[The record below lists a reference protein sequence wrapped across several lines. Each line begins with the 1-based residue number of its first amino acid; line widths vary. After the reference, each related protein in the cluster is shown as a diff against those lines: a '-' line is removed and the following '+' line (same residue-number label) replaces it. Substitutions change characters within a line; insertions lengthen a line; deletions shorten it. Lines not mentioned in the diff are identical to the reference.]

1 MNLTNEQKEKLNAAL
16 DQWVEEHREEYI
28 KDVSDLCRIR
38 SVSEEMPGDKP
49 FGEGCYEMLM
59 ASFKLA
65 ESYGFR
71 TKNYDNYCG
80 SAIYGENPNGDSI
93 GIIAH
98 MDIVPEGN
106 GWTHDPYDPVLSE
119 DGKYLFG
126 RGTADDKAPAMVG
139 LYAMRFLKDHGIKLK
154 NDVMLVFGLNEEKG
168 SADMPEF
175 LKREKAPKWSLVPD
189 SKFPVGYAEI
199 GFIHA
204 EFAIA
209 GIGEELVDIHGGEA
223 TNSVPDRAYAVVSG
237 CKVDEV
243 RAKLGD
249 MERITVEEDPQG
261 VRFLATGN
269 SQHAS
274 RPEGAVNANN
284 VLAKALLKA
293 QVLHGE
299 TQKAME
305 LFEKLTSH
313 HYGED
318 LGISCEDEMSGKLTC
333 VFTWVRKE
341 SEKLILKPDIRYP
354 VTADQA
360 FLMETLPQNA
370 KKLGLELLELDNNP
384 AFSFPL
390 DHPVVEK
397 LIEVPREVLGM
408 PDIPPLVLAG
418 GTYARRLPNAVS
430 FGVTVPDRVRL
441 FGFEKGGAH
450 QADEYG
456 DIPNLMR
463 SIKVYVRTLIEI
475 DDIVA
480 AL

>member
-1 MNLTNEQKEKLNAAL
+1 MTLTKEQKEKLNAEL
-16 DQWVEEHREEYI
+16 DQWVEAHREEYI

-38 SVSEEMPGDKP
+38 SVSEEAVGDKP
-49 FGEGCYEMLM
+49 CGEGCYEMLM
-59 ASFKLA
+59 ASFRLA
-65 ESYGFR
+65 ESYGFS

-80 SAIYGENPNGDSI
+80 SAIYGDNPNGDSI

-106 GWTHDPYDPVLSE
+106 GWTHDPFDPYLSE

-139 LYAMRFLKDHGIKLK
+139 LYAMRFLKEHDIHLK
-154 NDVMLVFGLNEEKG
+154 NNIMLVFGLNEEKG

-189 SKFPVGYAEI
+189 SKFPVGHAEI
-199 GFIHA
+199 GFIRA
-204 EFAIA
+204 KFAVP
-209 GIGEELVDIHGGEA
+209 GLGDELVDIHGGEA

-237 CKVDEV
+237 CTVDEV
-243 RAKLGD
+243 REKLGD
-249 MERITVEEDPQG
+249 MERITVEEDEKG

-274 RPEGAVNANN
+274 RPAGAVNANN
-284 VLAKALLKA
+284 VLARALLKA
-293 QVLHGE
+293 EVLHGKTRE
-299 TQKAME
+299 VME

-313 HYGED
+313 YYGED
-318 LGISCEDEMSGKLTC
+318 LGICCEDEMSGKLTC

-341 SEKLILKPDIRYP
+341 QDKLILKHDIRYP
-354 VTADQA
+354 VTADQK
-360 FLMETLPQNA
+360 FLMDTLPQNA
-370 KKLGLELLELDNNP
+370 QKLGLEILDLSNNP
-384 AFSFPL
+384 AFHFPL

-397 LIEVPREVLGM
+397 LIEVPRDVLGM
-408 PDIPPLVLAG
+408 PDIPPIVLAG
-418 GTYARRLPNAVS
+418 GTYARSLPNAVS

-463 SIKVYVRTLIEI
+463 SIKVYVHTLIEI

-480 AL
+480 DL

>member
-1 MNLTNEQKEKLNAAL
+1 
-16 DQWVEEHREEYI
+16 
-28 KDVSDLCRIR
+28 
-38 SVSEEMPGDKP
+38 
-49 FGEGCYEMLM
+49 
-59 ASFKLA
+59 
-65 ESYGFR
+65 
-71 TKNYDNYCG
+71 
-80 SAIYGENPNGDSI
+80 
-93 GIIAH
+93 
-98 MDIVPEGN
+98 
-106 GWTHDPYDPVLSE
+106 
-119 DGKYLFG
+119 
-126 RGTADDKAPAMVG
+126 
-139 LYAMRFLKDHGIKLK
+139 
-154 NDVMLVFGLNEEKG
+154 
-168 SADMPEF
+168 MPEF

-199 GFIHA
+199 GFIRA
-204 EFAIA
+204 KFAIP
-209 GIGEELVDIHGGEA
+209 GVGDELVDIHGGEA

-237 CKVDEV
+237 CTVEQV
-243 RAKLGD
+243 REKLGD
-249 MERITVEEDPQG
+249 MDRITVEEDPKG

-274 RPEGAVNANN
+274 RPAGAVNANH
-284 VLAKALLKA
+284 VLAQALLKA
-293 QVLHGE
+293 QVLHGKTRE
-299 TQKAME
+299 AME

-313 HYGED
+313 YYGED
-318 LGISCEDEMSGKLTC
+318 LGISCEDEISGKLTC

-341 SEKLILKPDIRYP
+341 EGKLILEPDIRYP
-354 VTADQA
+354 VTADQK
-360 FLMETLPQNA
+360 FLMAALPENA
-370 KKLGLELLELDNNP
+370 QKMGLEILNLSNNP

-408 PDIPPLVLAG
+408 PDIPPIVLAG
-418 GTYARRLPNAVS
+418 GTYARSLPNAVS

>member
-1 MNLTNEQKEKLNAAL
+1 
-16 DQWVEEHREEYI
+16 
-28 KDVSDLCRIR
+28 
-38 SVSEEMPGDKP
+38 
-49 FGEGCYEMLM
+49 
-59 ASFKLA
+59 
-65 ESYGFR
+65 
-71 TKNYDNYCG
+71 
-80 SAIYGENPNGDSI
+80 
-93 GIIAH
+93 

-106 GWTHDPYDPVLSE
+106 GWTHDPFEPTLSE

-126 RGTADDKAPAMVG
+126 SGTADDKAPAMVG
-139 LYAMRFLKDHGIKLK
+139 LYAMRFLKEHGIKLK
-154 NDVMLVFGLNEEKG
+154 NDIMLVFGLNEEKG

-189 SKFPVGYAEI
+189 SKFPVGHAEI
-199 GFIHA
+199 GFIRA
-204 EFAIA
+204 KFAIPDL
-209 GIGEELVDIHGGEA
+209 GDELVEIHGGEA

-237 CKVDEV
+237 CTVEEV
-243 RAKLGD
+243 RGKLGN
-249 MERITVEEDPQG
+249 MERITVEEDARG

-274 RPEGAVNANN
+274 RPAGAVNANN
-284 VLAKALLKA
+284 VLAQALLKA
-293 QVLHGE
+293 QVLHGK
-299 TQKAME
+299 TLAAIE

-313 HYGED
+313 YYGED
-318 LGISCEDEMSGKLTC
+318 LGITCEDEMSGKLTC
-333 VFTWVRKE
+333 VFTWVRNE
-341 SEKLILKPDIRYP
+341 GGKLILKPDIRYP
-354 VTADQA
+354 VTADQK
-360 FLMETLPQNA
+360 FLMDTLPQTA
-370 KKLGLELLELDNNP
+370 EKLGLEILDLSNNS

-408 PDIPPLVLAG
+408 PDIPPIVLAG
-418 GTYARRLPNAVS
+418 GTYARSLPNAVS

>member
-1 MNLTNEQKEKLNAAL
+1 MNLTQAQKEKLNAEL
-16 DQWVEEHREEYI
+16 DRWVESHREEYI

-38 SVSEEMPGDKP
+38 SVSEEPVGDKP

-80 SAIYGENPNGDSI
+80 SAIYGDNPNGDSI

-106 GWTHDPYDPVLSE
+106 GWTHDPFEPTLSE

-139 LYAMRFLKDHGIKLK
+139 LYAMRFLKEHWIKLK
-154 NDVMLVFGLNEEKG
+154 NDIMLV
-168 SADMPEF
+168 F

-189 SKFPVGYAEI
+189 SKFPVGHAEI
-199 GFIHA
+199 GFIRA
-204 EFAIA
+204 KFAIPDL
-209 GIGEELVDIHGGEA
+209 GDELVEIHGGEA

-237 CKVDEV
+237 CTVEEV
-243 RAKLGD
+243 RGKLGN
-249 MERITVEEDPQG
+249 MERITVEEDARG

-274 RPEGAVNANN
+274 RPAGAVNANN
-284 VLAKALLKA
+284 VLAQALLKA
-293 QVLHGE
+293 QVLHGK
-299 TQKAME
+299 TLAAIE

-313 HYGED
+313 YYGED
-318 LGISCEDEMSGKLTC
+318 LGITCEDEMSGKLTC
-333 VFTWVRKE
+333 VFTWVRNE
-341 SEKLILKPDIRYP
+341 GGKLILKPDIRYP
-354 VTADQA
+354 VTADQK
-360 FLMETLPQNA
+360 FLMDTLPQTA
-370 KKLGLELLELDNNP
+370 EKLGLEILDLSNNP

-408 PDIPPLVLAG
+408 PDIPPIVLAG
-418 GTYARRLPNAVS
+418 GTYARSLPNAVS

>member
-1 MNLTNEQKEKLNAAL
+1 MTLTKEQKEKLNAEL
-16 DQWVEEHREEYI
+16 DQWVEAHREEYI

-38 SVSEEMPGDKP
+38 SVSEEAVGDKP
-49 FGEGCYEMLM
+49 FGEGCYETLM
-59 ASFKLA
+59 ASFRLA
-65 ESYGFR
+65 ESYGFS

-80 SAIYGENPNGDSI
+80 SAIYGDNPNGDSI

-106 GWTHDPYDPVLSE
+106 GWTHDPFDPYLSE

-126 RGTADDKAPAMVG
+126 RGTADDKALAMVG
-139 LYAMRFLKDHGIKLK
+139 LYAMRFLKEHDIHLK
-154 NDVMLVFGLNEEKG
+154 NNIMLVFGLNEEKG

-189 SKFPVGYAEI
+189 SKFPVGHAEI
-199 GFIHA
+199 GFIRA
-204 EFAIA
+204 KFAVP
-209 GIGEELVDIHGGEA
+209 GLGDELVDIHGGEA

-237 CKVDEV
+237 CTVDEV
-243 RAKLGD
+243 REKLGD
-249 MERITVEEDPQG
+249 MERITVEEDEKG

-274 RPEGAVNANN
+274 RPAGAVNANN
-284 VLAKALLKA
+284 VLARALLKA
-293 QVLHGE
+293 EVLHGKTRE
-299 TQKAME
+299 VME

-313 HYGED
+313 YYGED
-318 LGISCEDEMSGKLTC
+318 LGICCEDEMSGKLTC

-341 SEKLILKPDIRYP
+341 QDKLILKPDIRYP
-354 VTADQA
+354 VTADQK
-360 FLMETLPQNA
+360 FLMDTLPQNA
-370 KKLGLELLELDNNP
+370 QKLGLEILDLSNNP
-384 AFSFPL
+384 AFHFPL

-408 PDIPPLVLAG
+408 PDIPPIVLAG
-418 GTYARRLPNAVS
+418 GTYARSLPNAVS

-463 SIKVYVRTLIEI
+463 SIKVYVHTLIEI

-480 AL
+480 DL